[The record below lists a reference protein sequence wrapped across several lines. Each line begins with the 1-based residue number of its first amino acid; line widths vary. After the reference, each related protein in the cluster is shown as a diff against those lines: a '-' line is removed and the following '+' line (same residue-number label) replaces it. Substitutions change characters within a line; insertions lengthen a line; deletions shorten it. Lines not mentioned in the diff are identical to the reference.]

1 MLVEAFTY
9 RMGAHTT
16 SDDPTRYRLD
26 EEREQWERKDP
37 ILRLRTYLEKEGLAD
52 EAYLAG
58 IEAESEAL
66 GKRVREA
73 VRTMPDPDTMAIFEN
88 VYADG
93 HALVDEERAQFA
105 EYLATFEEGH

>member
-1 MLVEAFTY
+1 
-9 RMGAHTT
+9 MGAHTT

-26 EEREQWERKDP
+26 EEREQWEVKDP
-37 ILRLRTYLEKEGLAD
+37 IIRLKTYLEREGFADADWLA
-52 EAYLAG
+52 E

-105 EYLATFEEGH
+105 EYLAGFEGGH